1 MDTMF
6 GEAIVRAA
14 EERDLP
20 ALLRLYAELVPEAPV
35 LDAER
40 AAASWKALLRFEG
53 SAIFVAEAGSVPVS
67 TCTLVV
73 VPNLTRGGAPYA
85 LIENVVTAASHRRAG
100 FGGRVLDHAVSAAWQ
115 CGCYKVMLMTG
126 SKRPET
132 LAFYERC
139 GFERTK
145 TGFERRR
152 LPKRSE

>member
-1 MDTMF
+1 MKELPGQTM
-6 GEAIVRAA
+6 VRAA
-14 EERDLP
+14 EERDIP
-20 ALLRLYAELVPEAPV
+20 ALLRLYAELAPEDPM
-35 LDAER
+35 LDAMR
-40 AAASWKALLRFEG
+40 AAASWKALLRYDG
-53 SAIFVAEAGSVPVS
+53 SAIFLIEVAGEPVS

-73 VPNLTRGGAPYA
+73 IPNLTRGGAPYA
-85 LIENVVTAASHRRAG
+85 LVENVVTAASHRRSG
-100 FGGRVLDHAVSAAWQ
+100 LGSRVLDHAVSTAWQ

-152 LPKRSE
+152 LSKRRE

>member
-1 MDTMF
+1 MKELPGQTM
-6 GEAIVRAA
+6 VRAA
-14 EERDLP
+14 EECDIP
-20 ALLRLYAELVPEAPV
+20 ALLRLYAELAPEAPM
-35 LDAER
+35 LDAMR
-40 AAASWKALLRFEG
+40 AAASWKALLRYDG
-53 SAIFVAEAGSVPVS
+53 SAIFLIEVAGEPVS

-73 VPNLTRGGAPYA
+73 IPNLTRGGAPYA
-85 LIENVVTAASHRRAG
+85 LVENVVTAASHRRSG
-100 FGGRVLDHAVSAAWQ
+100 LGSRVLDHAVSTAWQ

-152 LPKRSE
+152 LSKRRE